1 MLSIK
6 QESTNIV
13 VIKFKIKI
21 KFKEQREDFQ
31 KKKRVLEAVFHQFES
46 SRRKETTGFL
56 LFLSLSLSLSLS
68 RKFRTKRNNF
78 TFIFC
83 LFEGKREREVSSA
96 YIPLNA
102 KLRGSCI

>member
-56 LFLSLSLSLSLS
+56 LFLSLSLS